1 MATESTTHDLEFEAV
16 IREGAVIAGIMLVW
30 GVFAVVGVAIGT
42 IGGPGS
48 LFGPIGDALVQLFV
62 FVGASNV
69 LLYVIARGI
78 ALSGLGRA

>member
-1 MATESTTHDLEFEAV
+1 MATESTAHELEFDAV

-30 GVFAVVGVAIGT
+30 GVFAVVGVAVGT

-48 LFGPIGDALVQLFV
+48 LFAPIGETLVQLFV

-69 LLYVIARGI
+69 LLYVIALGI
-78 ALSGLGRA
+78 ALSGLPRA